1 MQTDQKSLEIPRHLL
16 PESKLKAKGRVSNW
30 RTTRHFPERTEKAVT
45 FYVKRQPTTKLQP
58 MCKHGYHGSMQTNK
72 PFRRISGNYHF
83 AARKEGKDYGATTFA
98 VMVK

>member
-1 MQTDQKSLEIPRHLL
+1 
-16 PESKLKAKGRVSNW
+16 
-30 RTTRHFPERTEKAVT
+30 
-45 FYVKRQPTTKLQP
+45 

-83 AARKEGKDYGATTFA
+83 AARKEGKDDGATTFA